1 MKLNKMRNIYV
12 HDHSMHHC
20 SHWGYR
26 VLTVLLLALCG
37 FSTYV
42 AYHNSKPICS
52 DLRAIQVEYSRHLEC
67 VYDLGDIQ
75 EDQADV
81 IIVK

>member
-1 MKLNKMRNIYV
+1 MLKNLLI
-12 HDHSMHHC
+12 
-20 SHWGYR
+20 
-26 VLTVLLLALCG
+26 VLLLVLTG

-42 AYHNSKPICS
+42 AYRNSKPICT
-52 DLRAIQVEYSRHLEC
+52 DLIRFGDSLTC

-81 IIVK
+81 IIVKDN